1 MKKRMRSKLALIA
14 GLLLIAAVSL
24 VFPLFSMHAQ
34 LSASSA
40 PVLQPALME
49 NLGRSL
55 VAMRRPQNN
64 AEVYVGWRLLGT
76 DPSGIAF
83 NLYRSTGSGEPVQ
96 LNSEPL
102 TATTD
107 YVDSGADLTQSNT
120 YFVRPLVN
128 GVELEASN
136 SHTVAANALTQQ
148 FLSVPL
154 QLPPGGTSTQPGTTV
169 GSSNYTY
176 SANDASVGDV
186 DGDGKYEIILKWDP
200 SNSRDSA
207 SAGLSGDVLI
217 DAYKLDGTR
226 LWRINLGR
234 NIRAGAH
241 YTQFMVYDLDGDGKA
256 EVACKTADGTVDG
269 VGNVIGDASK
279 DYRSLTV
286 PSDGIQVAA
295 TSDVRFG
302 RQMAG
307 PEFFTIFNGETGAAM
322 ATTTYIPS
330 RNPIDG
336 WGGIGGNG
344 NNDTVGNRADRFL
357 AAVAYLDGVRPSVV
371 MCRGYYGRSVLAA
384 WDWRGGQ
391 LTQRWVFDSVDRPN
405 PYSGMGGHQLTV
417 ADVDNDGKD
426 EIVYHAMVV
435 DDNGTG
441 LYTTG
446 LRHGDALHVSDLDP
460 ARPGQEVFGVHENEG
475 STVAFNTPGSALFDA
490 RTGEVIWSNNPGV
503 DVGRGM
509 CADIDANFL
518 GEECW
523 GAPGGTRNIHTGA
536 ALYTQTPSSTNF
548 AVWWDSDLMREL
560 EDGTSI
566 TKWNGTTRTTSTLLS
581 ATGAASNNGTKATP
595 SLTADLLGDWREEVV
610 WRASDNRSLRIY
622 TTTLPATNRIY
633 TLMHDR
639 QYREAVAW
647 QNVGYNQPPHP
658 SFYLGTG
665 MSEPPTPNIITKPVA
680 PTLSLP
686 GDLTVEATGP
696 DGATATFQAS
706 AQDLI
711 GTPLDVSYSIQ
722 PGSNFPLGSTPV
734 SVSTTDIYGNTA
746 TGTFNVI
753 VHDTTAPSLS
763 LPSDISLE
771 ATGPAGAVASFSA
784 SATDI
789 VSSNV
794 SVIFSSP
801 SGSTFAVGTTVV
813 TVSATDDAGNTAIGT
828 FNVFVHDTIA
838 PTLIVPTSFTLE
850 AIGPGGSPAIYTAS
864 ASDIVSGDV
873 PVHFSIAPGST
884 FALGTTTVVVTAT
897 DAAGNTATGSFTVTV
912 VDTTGPVF
920 QSLTA
925 SPNTLLVPNHKM
937 VPVTLTAQVA
947 DAVDAALDTHIIG
960 VTSNE
965 PVEGS
970 GDGSTSPDWE
980 VTGNLT
986 LNLRAER
993 EGDGQ
998 GRVYTITVES
1008 RDDSGNSNVQ
1018 TVTVSVPKSQSQK

>member
-1 MKKRMRSKLALIA
+1 MRQRIRSKLALMT
-14 GLLLIAAVSL
+14 GLLLVATVAL
-24 VFPLFSMHAQ
+24 LFPLLSMHAQ
-34 LSASSA
+34 A
-40 PVLQPALME
+40 PAPPAIVLQPALME

-76 DPSGIAF
+76 DPSSIAF
-83 NLYRSTGSGEPVQ
+83 NLYRATGEGEPVK
-96 LNSEPL
+96 LNSDPI

-107 YVDSGADLTQSNT
+107 YVDTTADLTQSNT
-120 YFVRPLVN
+120 YFVRPVVD
-128 GVELEASN
+128 GVEQEASN
-136 SHTVAANALTQQ
+136 SHTVAAGATVQQ

-217 DAYKLDGTR
+217 DAYKMDGTR
-226 LWRINLGR
+226 LWRINLGK

-256 EVACKTADGTVDG
+256 EVACKTADGSVDG
-269 VGNVIGDASK
+269 VGNVIGDATK

-286 PSDGIQVAA
+286 PSDGIQVTT

-307 PEFFTIFNGETGAAM
+307 PEYFTIFNGQTGAAL

-330 RNPIDG
+330 RNPVDG

-344 NNDTVGNRADRFL
+344 NNDSVGNRADRFL
-357 AAVAYLDGVRPSVV
+357 AAIAYLDGVRPSVV

-405 PYSGMGGHQLTV
+405 PYSGMGGHQLSV
-417 ADVDNDGKD
+417 ADVDGDGKD
-426 EIVYHAMVV
+426 EIIYHSMIVN
-435 DDNGTG
+435 DNGTG
-441 LYTTG
+441 FFTTG

-460 ARPGQEVFGVHENEG
+460 ARPGLEVFGVHESEG
-475 STVAFNTPGSALFDA
+475 STVAFGTPGSALYDA
-490 RTGEVIWSNNPGV
+490 RTGEIIWSNNPGV

-509 CADIDANFL
+509 CADIDPNFL

-560 EDGTSI
+560 EDGTAI
-566 TKWNGTTRTTSTLLS
+566 TKWNATTRTTGTVLS

-622 TTTLPATNRIY
+622 TTTIPATNRIY

-658 SFYLGTG
+658 GFYLGTG
-665 MSEPPTPNIITKPVA
+665 MSDPPVPNIITSPVA
-680 PTLSLP
+680 PTLALP

-696 DGATATFQAS
+696 EGATASFQAS

-711 GTPLDVSYSIQ
+711 GTPLDVTYSIQ
-722 PGSNFPLGSTPV
+722 PGSTFALGSTAV
-734 SVSTTDIYGNTA
+734 SVSATDIYGNTT
-746 TGTFNVI
+746 TGSFNVI
-753 VHDTTAPSLS
+753 VKDTIAPSLNV
-763 LPSDISLE
+763 PSDITLE
-771 ATGPAGAVASFSA
+771 ATGPAGAAASFAA
-784 SATDI
+784 SATDT
-789 VSSNV
+789 VSGDV
-794 SVIFSSP
+794 QVIFSHP
-801 SGSTFAVGTTVV
+801 SGSTFALGSTQV
-813 TVSATDDAGNTAIGT
+813 TVSATDGAGNTAVGT
-828 FNVFVHDTIA
+828 FNVIVRDTTA
-838 PTLIVPTSFTLE
+838 PSLTLPTSFTLE
-850 AIGPGGSPAIYTAS
+850 ALGPNGSPAIYTAS

-873 PVHFSIAPGST
+873 PVHFSIQPGSA
-884 FALGTTTVVVTAT
+884 FALGTTTVEASAT

-912 VDTTGPVF
+912 VDTTAPVF

-925 SPNTLLVPNHKM
+925 SPDNLGSPNHHM
-937 VPVTLTAQVA
+937 IPVTLTAQVS
-947 DAVDAALDTHIIG
+947 DAVDTALDTRIVS

-965 PVEGS
+965 PVDGL
-970 GDGSTSPDWE
+970 GDGDMSPDWE
-980 VTGNLT
+980 ITGDLT

-993 EGDGQ
+993 QGGGQ

-1008 RDDSGNSNVQ
+1008 RDDFGNTSVR
-1018 TVTVSVPKSQSQK
+1018 TVTVTVPKSQSQK